1 LGSYLL
7 DYEHRLSALVAEE
20 QYTQTLSTR
29 SGTPAERVLRSDYVL
44 VRLPGGLAWLGF
56 RDTFL
61 VDGETIRN
69 RDSLL
74 ERLFPR
80 GDGDL
85 DAVER
90 ARRMVDDNARYNLGD
105 DLIHRTIN
113 GPTLTLDLL
122 HPRYRMRF
130 AYRLKGQDDVD
141 GRRLSKI
148 DFEERERPPIIKT
161 PA

>member
-1 LGSYLL
+1 
-7 DYEHRLSALVAEE
+7 
-20 QYTQTLSTR
+20 
-29 SGTPAERVLRSDYVL
+29 
-44 VRLPGGLAWLGF
+44 
-56 RDTFL
+56 
-61 VDGETIRN
+61 
-69 RDSLL
+69 
-74 ERLFPR
+74 
-80 GDGDL
+80 
-85 DAVER
+85 
-90 ARRMVDDNARYNLGD
+90 LGD

-161 PA
+161 PAGDDQITRGTAWVDPMSGAVLRTYLNVVISETSQAKLTVTFRPNQDFGFLVPSEMKEFYRGPSATIFGVAKYTNFRQFQTSARIIEK